1 MAWLS
6 HHELVPV
13 RVDAHREVKRVFGS
27 VVGFAGEV
35 AAVGFELF
43 DRGAEVFD
51 LEGEPSPSAFALSA
65 PVNTDDAVGHL
76 DLGPDFRL
84 HSDLSIKEIAI
95 KGDGTLPIG
104 GPESI
109 FGF

>member
-1 MAWLS
+1 M
-6 HHELVPV
+6 
-13 RVDAHREVKRVFGS
+13 
-27 VVGFAGEV
+27 
-35 AAVGFELF
+35 
-43 DRGAEVFD
+43 
-51 LEGEPSPSAFALSA
+51 
-65 PVNTDDAVGHL
+65 NTDDAVGHL

>member
-1 MAWLS
+1 M
-6 HHELVPV
+6 
-13 RVDAHREVKRVFGS
+13 
-27 VVGFAGEV
+27 
-35 AAVGFELF
+35 GFELF

-51 LEGEPSPSAFALSA
+51 LEGETGPSAFALSA

-95 KGDGTLPIG
+95 KGDGALPIG
-104 GPESI
+104 SPESV
-109 FGF
+109 FGFEDGHGRREWVGIVKRQYLGGVDGGFRA